1 MHATVTIDKAG
12 RIVIPKPVRDKLRLG
27 AGDILALEAEDDQFV
42 LKPIHPG
49 TRLTKER
56 GVWVFHGSKPLSL
69 EEANEL
75 VDRARAERDQHNLG
89 ERR

>member
-56 GVWVFHGSKPLSL
+56 ENVARRQGAAYRGPAL
-69 EEANEL
+69 E
-75 VDRARAERDQHNLG
+75 
-89 ERR
+89 